1 MTAEQLL
8 AFVQQGGAY
17 CAPLLLLALGWLV
30 REYRALQKDNKD
42 KDQRLIDLSER
53 LIAIS
58 TELKVF
64 LYNERKA

>member
-1 MTAEQLL
+1 
-8 AFVQQGGAY
+8 
-17 CAPLLLLALGWLV
+17 LLLALGWLV